1 MNYHI
6 YNSQHILNI
15 KFYSAQL
22 NLIQVSAIWIYT
34 DSYNEKRELA
44 DPCKGD
50 SGGPLAVRRNGIWE
64 LVGVLKVQTI
74 YTIVCLVL
82 F

>member
-1 MNYHI
+1 MFTL
-6 YNSQHILNI
+6 S
-15 KFYSAQL
+15 QL

-34 DSYNEKRELA
+34 DSYNEKGELA

-64 LVGVLKVQTI
+64 LVGVLKV
-74 YTIVCLVL
+74 
-82 F
+82 